1 MTPVTPARGR
11 AAELAVPGYAIA
23 LALTVAGPLLAPGYL
38 LVRDAVSTPRS
49 YLSDAA
55 LGIGQTA
62 PRAVPQDFAVAV
74 LSAVLD
80 GGVVVKVLLL
90 AGLVLAGWGAGRL
103 SAQLVPD
110 AGIPGQL
117 VAVTVAVWNPFV
129 AERLLAGHWSLLLAY
144 GCLPWV
150 AAAVVGCR
158 TAGGGAGRWA
168 GVVFWIALA
177 GLTPTGAMLA
187 AIVAL
192 TCVAVSGE
200 GVPRIRCA
208 AGVLATAV
216 LASAPWL
223 TASLLGGALSAPQGD
238 GLAPFAARAEPFLG
252 TLGSLAALGGIWN
265 SEAVP
270 ASRTTGFEVL
280 GSLVL
285 LAVVAC
291 GVPALLRRRAGE
303 PLLVLAAVSVLLP
316 AVMTTGPG
324 LAVLR
329 AGVDAVPGLAVLRDG
344 QKWVALAMPGYA
356 LAGAGAVLV
365 LRRWIRPAVA
375 ALLCCAALLAVL
387 PDLAWGVGGQLRP
400 VHYPRGWAQTAQR
413 INADPQTVAVLP
425 AESMRRFEWSGPAP
439 VLDPLPRW
447 IRADVLSTGDL
458 LVGGRTVAGEG
469 DRAREVQRL
478 LESGPEPAALAR
490 AGVGWVVVE
499 RGTPGTMGASG
510 RTLQQLAPVYSDD
523 DMALYRI
530 GGVSPQAPQA
540 KRIAVITAHLVWAAM
555 LMTGAAMLAV
565 ARVRR
570 TGQC

>member
-1 MTPVTPARGR
+1 
-11 AAELAVPGYAIA
+11 
-23 LALTVAGPLLAPGYL
+23 
-38 LVRDAVSTPRS
+38 
-49 YLSDAA
+49 
-55 LGIGQTA
+55 
-62 PRAVPQDFAVAV
+62 
-74 LSAVLD
+74 
-80 GGVVVKVLLL
+80 
-90 AGLVLAGWGAGRL
+90 
-103 SAQLVPD
+103 
-110 AGIPGQL
+110 
-117 VAVTVAVWNPFV
+117 
-129 AERLLAGHWSLLLAY
+129 
-144 GCLPWV
+144 
-150 AAAVVGCR
+150 
-158 TAGGGAGRWA
+158 
-168 GVVFWIALA
+168 
-177 GLTPTGAMLA
+177 
-187 AIVAL
+187 
-192 TCVAVSGE
+192 
-200 GVPRIRCA
+200 
-208 AGVLATAV
+208 
-216 LASAPWL
+216 
-223 TASLLGGALSAPQGD
+223 
-238 GLAPFAARAEPFLG
+238 
-252 TLGSLAALGGIWN
+252 
-265 SEAVP
+265 
-270 ASRTTGFEVL
+270 
-280 GSLVL
+280 
-285 LAVVAC
+285 
-291 GVPALLRRRAGE
+291 
-303 PLLVLAAVSVLLP
+303 
-316 AVMTTGPG
+316 
-324 LAVLR
+324 
-329 AGVDAVPGLAVLRDG
+329 
-344 QKWVALAMPGYA
+344 
-356 LAGAGAVLV
+356 
-365 LRRWIRPAVA
+365 
-375 ALLCCAALLAVL
+375 LCCAALLAVL